1 MSDLIIIGYE
11 NAEKAR
17 QAERRIQDLER
28 QHVVTLTG
36 LAVVTSDA
44 NGHTYVDTHDDI
56 PRRAVATSA
65 TAGALWGLVIGML
78 FLMPAIGLLGAALGG
93 LAGKLSQ
100 SGLDKRFRDR
110 AHELL
115 EPGKAAVV
123 VMTTKLREDQFA
135 AALKPLGG
143 TVLKTS
149 LSQSDEHELTQQL
162 VGRSPQAA

>member
-11 NAEKAR
+11 NAEQARKA
-17 QAERRIQDLER
+17 ENRIQDLER
-28 QHVVTLTG
+28 QHVVVLTG
-36 LAVVTSDA
+36 LAVISADA
-44 NGHTYVDTHDDI
+44 NGHIYVDTHDDI
-56 PRRAVATSA
+56 PRRAIATSA
-65 TAGALWGLVIGML
+65 TAGALWGLVLGML
-78 FLMPAIGLLGAALGG
+78 FLMPVIGLLGAAVGG

-123 VMTTKLREDQFA
+123 VMTTKLKEDQFA
-135 AALKPLGG
+135 AALQPLGG

-149 LSQSDEHELTQQL
+149 LSQSDEHELEQQL
-162 VGRSPQAA
+162 IGSPQPA